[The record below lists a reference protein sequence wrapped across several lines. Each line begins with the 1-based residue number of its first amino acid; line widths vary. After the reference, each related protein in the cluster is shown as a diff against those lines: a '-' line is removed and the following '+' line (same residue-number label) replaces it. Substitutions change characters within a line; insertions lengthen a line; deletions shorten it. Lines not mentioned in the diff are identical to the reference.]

1 VEGRTNAGVSVN
13 DGTTGGWNACE
24 GNIWN
29 MTKVPSSALMAH
41 LQPAYGTET
50 STSSVNIMNV
60 QIYTIE
66 TRSVLTLEQTD

>member
-1 VEGRTNAGVSVN
+1 MKGKTNVGVSVN
-13 DGTTGGWNACE
+13 DGTTGGWNVGQ
-24 GNIWN
+24 GNILG

-41 LQPAYGTET
+41 LQPAYGTEM

-60 QIYTIE
+60 QVQTIE